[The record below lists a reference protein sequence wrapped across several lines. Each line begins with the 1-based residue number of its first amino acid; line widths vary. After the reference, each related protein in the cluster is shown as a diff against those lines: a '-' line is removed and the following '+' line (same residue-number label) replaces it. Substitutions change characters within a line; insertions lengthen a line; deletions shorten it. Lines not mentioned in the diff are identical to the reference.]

1 MVVKLA
7 KYQTKVKCYQRKK
20 SRQYLI
26 TLTGNHGF
34 KNDEPVIILSEADFK
49 ELENISNSRKNQIL
63 DLEARLTELEGEKDH
78 ELFLKDHKIKNL
90 EESLENS
97 QNQVKDLKAELKNLE
112 EIRQGRENE
121 ISALNNQVTIYKTK
135 VKNLEKEVTEF
146 KESAAESDAK
156 IKSLEQE
163 LSTAKLRIS
172 ELKLMEDQVSKFKEL
187 QDDHNRL
194 RNKHDHLQERLRT
207 ALEEINQQQKVI
219 SDLSN
224 RGSIDYIIGR
234 LPESYKQLNEPNE
247 KIDDL

>member
-1 MVVKLA
+1 LA

-20 SRQYLI
+20 SKQYLI

-34 KNDEPVIILSEADFK
+34 KNDEPVVILSGTDFK

-63 DLEARLTELEGEKDH
+63 DLESRLTESEGEKDH

-90 EESLENS
+90 EESLDTS
-97 QNQVKDLKAELKNLE
+97 QTKVKDLKAELKDLE

-121 ISALNNQVTIYKTK
+121 ISALNNQVTLYKTK
-135 VKNLEKEVTEF
+135 VQNLENEIVEF
-146 KESAAESDAK
+146 KENSAESDARVK
-156 IKSLEQE
+156 ALEQE
-163 LSTAKLRIS
+163 LSTAKVRIK
-172 ELKLMEDQVSKFKEL
+172 ELELMEDQASKFKEL

-207 ALEEINQQQKVI
+207 ALEEINIQQRVI

-224 RGSIDYIIGR
+224 RSFIDYLRGR
-234 LPESYKQLNEPNE
+234 LPDSYKRLSEP
-247 KIDDL
+247 KK

>member
-1 MVVKLA
+1 MVKLA

-20 SRQYLI
+20 SKQYLI

-34 KNDEPVIILSEADFK
+34 KNDESVIILSETDFK
-49 ELENISNSRKNQIL
+49 ELEDISNSRKNQIL
-63 DLEARLTELEGEKDH
+63 DLESRLTELEGEKDH
-78 ELFLKDHKIKNL
+78 ELFLKDQKIKNL
-90 EESLENS
+90 EESLDTS
-97 QNQVKDLKAELKNLE
+97 QTQVKDLKAELKDLE

-121 ISALNNQVTIYKTK
+121 ISALNNQVTLYKTK
-135 VKNLEKEVTEF
+135 VQNLENEVTEF
-146 KESAAESDAK
+146 KENAAESDAR

-163 LSTAKLRIS
+163 LSTAKVRIR
-172 ELKLMEDQVSKFKEL
+172 ELELMEDQASKFKEL

-224 RGSIDYIIGR
+224 RGLIDYITGR
-234 LPESYKQLNEPNE
+234 LPSSYKQLSEHKNEE
-247 KIDDL
+247 IK

>member
-1 MVVKLA
+1 VVKLA

-20 SRQYLI
+20 SKQYLI

-34 KNDEPVIILSEADFK
+34 KNDEPVMILSDTDFN

-63 DLEARLTELEGEKDH
+63 DLESRLTELEGEKDH

-90 EESLENS
+90 EESLDTS
-97 QNQVKDLKAELKNLE
+97 QTQVKDLKAELKDLE

-121 ISALNNQVTIYKTK
+121 ISALNNQVTLYKTK
-135 VKNLEKEVTEF
+135 VQNLENEVTEF
-146 KESAAESDAK
+146 KENAAESDAR

-163 LSTAKLRIS
+163 LSTAKVRIR
-172 ELKLMEDQVSKFKEL
+172 ELELMEDQASKFKEL

-224 RGSIDYIIGR
+224 RGLIDYITGR
-234 LPESYKQLNEPNE
+234 LPSSYKQLSEHKNEE
-247 KIDDL
+247 IK

>member
-1 MVVKLA
+1 VVKLA

-20 SRQYLI
+20 SKQYLI

-34 KNDEPVIILSEADFK
+34 KNDESVIILSETDFK
-49 ELENISNSRKNQIL
+49 ELEDISNSRKNQIL
-63 DLEARLTELEGEKDH
+63 DLESRLTELEGEKDH

-90 EESLENS
+90 EESLDTS
-97 QNQVKDLKAELKNLE
+97 QTQVKDLKAELKDLE

-121 ISALNNQVTIYKTK
+121 ISALNNQVTLYKTK
-135 VKNLEKEVTEF
+135 VQNLENEVTEF
-146 KESAAESDAK
+146 KENAAESDAR

-163 LSTAKLRIS
+163 LSTAKVRIR
-172 ELKLMEDQVSKFKEL
+172 ELELMEDQASKFKEL

-224 RGSIDYIIGR
+224 RGLIDYITGR
-234 LPESYKQLNEPNE
+234 LPSSYKQLSEHKNEE
-247 KIDDL
+247 IK

>member
-1 MVVKLA
+1 VVKLA

-20 SRQYLI
+20 SKQYLI

-34 KNDEPVIILSEADFK
+34 KNDESVIILSETDFK
-49 ELENISNSRKNQIL
+49 ELEDISNSRKNQIL
-63 DLEARLTELEGEKDH
+63 DLESRLTELEGEKDH

-90 EESLENS
+90 EESLKTS
-97 QNQVKDLKAELKNLE
+97 QTQVKDLKAELKDLE

-121 ISALNNQVTIYKTK
+121 ISALNNQVTLYKTK
-135 VKNLEKEVTEF
+135 VQNLENEVTEF
-146 KESAAESDAK
+146 KENAAESDAR

-163 LSTAKLRIS
+163 LSTAKVRIR
-172 ELKLMEDQVSKFKEL
+172 ELELMEDQASKFKEL

-224 RGSIDYIIGR
+224 RGLIDYITGR
-234 LPESYKQLNEPNE
+234 LPSSYKQLSEHKNEE
-247 KIDDL
+247 IK

>member
-1 MVVKLA
+1 VVKLA
-7 KYQTKVKCYQRKK
+7 KYQTRVKCYQRKK

-34 KNDEPVIILSEADFK
+34 QNDEPVIILSETDFK
-49 ELENISNSRKNQIL
+49 ELEDIINLRKNQIL
-63 DLEARLTELEGEKDH
+63 DLEARLTELEDEKDH

-90 EESLENS
+90 EESLDNS
-97 QNQVKDLKAELKNLE
+97 QNQVKDLKAELKDLE

-135 VKNLEKEVTEF
+135 VKTLENEVKEF
-146 KESAAESDAK
+146 KENAAESDARV
-156 IKSLEQE
+156 KSLEQE
-163 LSTAKLRIS
+163 LSTAKVRIK
-172 ELKLMEDQVSKFKEL
+172 ELELMEDQASKFKEL

-224 RGSIDYIIGR
+224 RGFIDYITGR
-234 LPESYKQLNEPNE
+234 LPKSYKQLSEPKNEGI
-247 KIDDL
+247 K

>member
-1 MVVKLA
+1 MVKLA

-20 SRQYLI
+20 SKQYLI

-34 KNDEPVIILSEADFK
+34 KNDEPVMILSDTDFK

-63 DLEARLTELEGEKDH
+63 DLESRLTELEGEKDH

-90 EESLENS
+90 QESLETS
-97 QNQVKDLKAELKNLE
+97 QTQVKDLKVELNDLE

-121 ISALNNQVTIYKTK
+121 ISALNNQVTLYKTK
-135 VKNLEKEVTEF
+135 IQNLENEVVEF
-146 KESAAESDAK
+146 KENVDNSDARVK
-156 IKSLEQE
+156 TLEQE
-163 LSTAKLRIS
+163 LSTTKVRIK
-172 ELKLMEDQVSKFKEL
+172 ELELMEDQASKFKKL

-224 RGSIDYIIGR
+224 RGIFDYITGR
-234 LPESYKQLNEPNE
+234 LPESYKQLSEP
-247 KIDDL
+247 K

>member
-1 MVVKLA
+1 MVKLA

-20 SRQYLI
+20 SKQYLI

-34 KNDEPVIILSEADFK
+34 ENDEPVIILSETDFN

-63 DLEARLTELEGEKDH
+63 DLESRLTELEGEKDH

-90 EESLENS
+90 EESLDTS
-97 QNQVKDLKAELKNLE
+97 QTQVKDLKAELKDLE
-112 EIRQGRENE
+112 KIRQGRENE
-121 ISALNNQVTIYKTK
+121 ISALNNQVTLYKTK
-135 VKNLEKEVTEF
+135 VQNLENEVTEF
-146 KESAAESDAK
+146 KENVGKSDAR

-163 LSTAKLRIS
+163 LSTAKVRIK
-172 ELKLMEDQVSKFKEL
+172 ELELMEDQASKFKEL

-224 RGSIDYIIGR
+224 RGIIDYITGR
-234 LPESYKQLNEPNE
+234 LPESYKQLTEPKKE
-247 KIDDL
+247 T

>member
-90 EESLENS
+90 EESLKTS
-97 QNQVKDLKAELKNLE
+97 QTQVKDLKAELKDLE

-121 ISALNNQVTIYKTK
+121 ISALNNQVTLYKTK
-135 VKNLEKEVTEF
+135 VQNLENEVTEF
-146 KESAAESDAK
+146 KENTAESDARVK
-156 IKSLEQE
+156 TLEQE
-163 LSTAKLRIS
+163 LSNTKVRIK
-172 ELKLMEDQVSKFKEL
+172 ELEFMEDQASKFKEL
-187 QDDHNRL
+187 QNDYNRL

-207 ALEEINQQQKVI
+207 ALEEINNHQKVI

-224 RGSIDYIIGR
+224 RGFIDFIIGR
-234 LPESYKQLNEPNE
+234 LPESYKQLNEP
-247 KIDDL
+247 KKDDNR

>member
-1 MVVKLA
+1 MVKLA

-20 SRQYLI
+20 SKQYLI

-34 KNDEPVIILSEADFK
+34 KNDEPVIILSGTDFK

-63 DLEARLTELEGEKDH
+63 DLESRLTESEGEKDH

-90 EESLENS
+90 EESLDTS
-97 QNQVKDLKAELKNLE
+97 QTQVKDLKAELKGLE

-121 ISALNNQVTIYKTK
+121 ISALNNQVTLYKTK
-135 VKNLEKEVTEF
+135 VQNLENEIVEF
-146 KESAAESDAK
+146 KENSAESDARV
-156 IKSLEQE
+156 KSLEQE
-163 LSTAKLRIS
+163 LSTVKLRIK
-172 ELKLMEDQVSKFKEL
+172 ELELMEYQASQFKEL

-224 RGSIDYIIGR
+224 RGFIDYITGR
-234 LPESYKQLNEPNE
+234 LPESYKELNEPKRE
-247 KIDDL
+247 T

>member
-1 MVVKLA
+1 MVKLA

-20 SRQYLI
+20 SKQYLI

-34 KNDEPVIILSEADFK
+34 KNDEPVMILSGTDFN

-63 DLEARLTELEGEKDH
+63 DLESRLTELEGEKDH

-90 EESLENS
+90 EESLDTS
-97 QNQVKDLKAELKNLE
+97 QTQVMDLKAELKDLE

-121 ISALNNQVTIYKTK
+121 ISALNNQVTLYKTK
-135 VKNLEKEVTEF
+135 IQNMENEVTDF
-146 KESAAESDAK
+146 KENTAESDAK
-156 IKSLEQE
+156 VKTLEQE
-163 LSTAKLRIS
+163 LSTAKVRIK
-172 ELKLMEDQVSKFKEL
+172 ELELMEDQASKFKEL

-224 RGSIDYIIGR
+224 RGFIDYITGR
-234 LPESYKQLNEPNE
+234 LPESYKELNEPKRE
-247 KIDDL
+247 T

>member
-1 MVVKLA
+1 VVKLA

-20 SRQYLI
+20 SKQYLI

-34 KNDEPVIILSEADFK
+34 KNDEPVMILSRTDFN

-63 DLEARLTELEGEKDH
+63 DLESRLTELEGEKDQ

-90 EESLENS
+90 EESRDTF
-97 QNQVKDLKAELKNLE
+97 QTQVMDLKAELKDLE

-121 ISALNNQVTIYKTK
+121 ISALNNQVTLYKTK
-135 VKNLEKEVTEF
+135 IQNLENEVTDF
-146 KESAAESDAK
+146 KGNTAESDAK
-156 IKSLEQE
+156 FKTLEQE
-163 LSTAKLRIS
+163 LSTAKVRIK
-172 ELKLMEDQVSKFKEL
+172 ELELMEDQASKFKEL
-187 QDDHNRL
+187 QNDHNRL

-224 RGSIDYIIGR
+224 RGFIDYVTGR
-234 LPESYKQLNEPNE
+234 LPQSYKQLQSPPN
-247 KIDDL
+247 KN

>member
-1 MVVKLA
+1 VVKLA

-20 SRQYLI
+20 SKQYLI

-34 KNDEPVIILSEADFK
+34 KNDEPVMILSGTDFN

-63 DLEARLTELEGEKDH
+63 DLESRLTELEGEKDH

-90 EESLENS
+90 EESLDTS
-97 QNQVKDLKAELKNLE
+97 QTQVMDLKAELKDLE

-121 ISALNNQVTIYKTK
+121 ISALNNQVTLYKTK
-135 VKNLEKEVTEF
+135 IQNMENEVTDF
-146 KESAAESDAK
+146 KENTAESDAK
-156 IKSLEQE
+156 VKTLEQE
-163 LSTAKLRIS
+163 LSTAKVRIK
-172 ELKLMEDQVSKFKEL
+172 ELELMEDQASKFKEL

-224 RGSIDYIIGR
+224 RGFIDYITGR
-234 LPESYKQLNEPNE
+234 LPESYKELNEPKRE
-247 KIDDL
+247 T

>member
-1 MVVKLA
+1 VVKLA

-20 SRQYLI
+20 SKQYLI

-34 KNDEPVIILSEADFK
+34 KNDEPVIILSDTDFN

-63 DLEARLTELEGEKDH
+63 DLESRLTEIEGEKDH

-90 EESLENS
+90 EESLETS
-97 QNQVKDLKAELKNLE
+97 QTQMKDLKAELKDLE

-121 ISALNNQVTIYKTK
+121 ISALNNQVTLYKTK
-135 VKNLEKEVTEF
+135 VQNLENEVTEF
-146 KESAAESDAK
+146 KANAAESDARV
-156 IKSLEQE
+156 KSLEQE
-163 LSTAKLRIS
+163 LSTAKVRIK
-172 ELKLMEDQVSKFKEL
+172 ELELMEDQASKFKEL

-207 ALEEINQQQKVI
+207 ALEEINHQQKVI

-224 RGSIDYIIGR
+224 RGFFDYITGR
-234 LPESYKQLNEPNE
+234 LPDSYKQLEAPRE
-247 KIDDL
+247 K

>member
-1 MVVKLA
+1 MVKLA

-20 SRQYLI
+20 SKQYLI

-34 KNDEPVIILSEADFK
+34 KNDESVIILSETDFK
-49 ELENISNSRKNQIL
+49 ELEDISNSRKNQIL
-63 DLEARLTELEGEKDH
+63 DLESRLTELEGEKDH

-90 EESLENS
+90 EESLKTS
-97 QNQVKDLKAELKNLE
+97 QTQVKDLKAELKDLE

-121 ISALNNQVTIYKTK
+121 ISALNNQVTLYKTK
-135 VKNLEKEVTEF
+135 VQNLENEVTEF
-146 KESAAESDAK
+146 KENAAESDAR

-163 LSTAKLRIS
+163 LSTAKVRIR
-172 ELKLMEDQVSKFKEL
+172 ELELMEDQASKFKEL

-224 RGSIDYIIGR
+224 RGLIDYITGR
-234 LPESYKQLNEPNE
+234 LPSSYKQLSEHKNEE
-247 KIDDL
+247 IK

>member
-1 MVVKLA
+1 MVKLA

-20 SRQYLI
+20 SKQYLI

-34 KNDEPVIILSEADFK
+34 KNDESVIILSETDFK
-49 ELENISNSRKNQIL
+49 ELEDISNSRKNQIL
-63 DLEARLTELEGEKDH
+63 DLESRLTELEGEKDH

-90 EESLENS
+90 EESLDTS
-97 QNQVKDLKAELKNLE
+97 QTQVKDLKAELKDLE

-121 ISALNNQVTIYKTK
+121 ISALNNQVTLYKTK
-135 VKNLEKEVTEF
+135 IQNMENEVTDF
-146 KESAAESDAK
+146 KENTAESDAK
-156 IKSLEQE
+156 VKTLEQE
-163 LSTAKLRIS
+163 LSTAKVRIK
-172 ELKLMEDQVSKFKEL
+172 ELELMEDQASKFKEL

-224 RGSIDYIIGR
+224 RGFIDYITGR
-234 LPESYKQLNEPNE
+234 LPESYKELNEPKRE
-247 KIDDL
+247 T

>member
-1 MVVKLA
+1 VVKLA

-20 SRQYLI
+20 SKQYLI

-34 KNDEPVIILSEADFK
+34 ENDEPVIILSETDFN

-63 DLEARLTELEGEKDH
+63 DLESRLTEIEGEKDH

-90 EESLENS
+90 EESLETS
-97 QNQVKDLKAELKNLE
+97 QTQVKDLKAELKDLE

-121 ISALNNQVTIYKTK
+121 ISALNNQVTLYKTK
-135 VKNLEKEVTEF
+135 VKNLENEVTKF
-146 KESAAESDAK
+146 KESTAESEAK
-156 IKSLEQE
+156 VNTLEQE
-163 LSTAKLRIS
+163 LSTVKVRIR
-172 ELKLMEDQVSKFKEL
+172 ELELIEDKASKIDQL
-187 QDDHNRL
+187 QDEHNRL

-224 RGSIDYIIGR
+224 RGFVDYITGR
-234 LPESYKQLNEPNE
+234 LPNSYKMLNNFE
-247 KIDDL
+247 KKE